1 MGFTTLNV
9 GNFGVQVQLQ
19 PHRLLNRTSGGLRR
33 LVAILVAHPGYDAAH
48 TGDGLQRASRA
59 GSLAGDRPGVSV
71 RLAARGFDEPASCAF
86 LGANWLR
93 TLEVVLP

>member
-1 MGFTTLNV
+1 MGLATLN
-9 GNFGVQVQLQ
+9 GGIFGVRVELQ
-19 PHRLLNRTSGGLRR
+19 PTRPLKRTPGGLRR
-33 LVAILVAHPGYDAAH
+33 LVAILVAHPGYEAVH

-86 LGANWLR
+86 LGANWIR

>member
-1 MGFTTLNV
+1 MAR
-9 GNFGVQVQLQ
+9 QLKQ
-19 PHRLLNRTSGGLRR
+19 ITGALRR
-33 LVAILVAHPGYDAAH
+33 LVAILVAHPGHEAVH

-71 RLAARGFDEPASCAF
+71 RLASRGFDEPALCAF

>member
-1 MGFTTLNV
+1 MGFATLNV
-9 GNFGVQVQLQ
+9 GIFGVQVQLQ

-59 GSLAGDRPGVSV
+59 GSLAGYRPGVSV
-71 RLAARGFDEPASCAF
+71 RLAARGFDEPVSCAS

-93 TLEVVLP
+93 TLEVVLR